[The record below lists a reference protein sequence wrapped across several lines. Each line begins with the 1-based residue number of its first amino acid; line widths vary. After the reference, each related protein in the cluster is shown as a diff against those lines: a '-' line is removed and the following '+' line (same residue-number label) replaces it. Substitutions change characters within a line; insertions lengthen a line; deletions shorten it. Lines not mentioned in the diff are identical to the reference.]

1 MTYEHAVITG
11 ASSGFGAAFA
21 RRLAGCCA
29 HVVLVARRAELLE
42 KLAAELRAAHENLRV
57 TVRPCDLSQEA
68 ERAALGAELAALPQ
82 GSMLLVNNAGLGD
95 YGSFETSEAARNRLL
110 LQVNVMAVTE
120 LARAVVPRL
129 TEQGGALINLASLAA
144 DVFIP
149 DFALYAASKAYV
161 ASFSEALRLELCGA
175 GVPVLAVCPG
185 PVHTGFG
192 DVARRT
198 GCSNGYSSFKKWFYT
213 PIDTVVDGAL
223 AALERGCP
231 RYYPSK
237 RIRLVGFIARN
248 APLAL
253 LRAVMGR
260 RPRKVHQLAESES
273 PSSHA

>member
-21 RRLAGCCA
+21 RRLAGRCA
-29 HVVLVARRAELLE
+29 HVVLVARRADLLE
-42 KLAAELRAAHENLRV
+42 KLAEELCEAHENLRV
-57 TVRPCDLSQEA
+57 TVRPCDLAQET

-82 GSMLLVNNAGLGD
+82 GSLLLVNNAGLGD
-95 YGSFETSEAARNRLL
+95 YGSFETSEPERNRLL

-129 TEQGGALINLASLAA
+129 TEQGGAIINLASLAA

-161 ASFSEALRLELCGA
+161 ASFSEALRLELRAA

-223 AALERGCP
+223 AALERGQA
-231 RYYPSK
+231 RFYPAK
-237 RIRLVGFIARN
+237 RIRLVGLIARN

-260 RPRKVHQLAESES
+260 RPRKVHPLAESET
-273 PSSHA
+273 PSSVA

>member
-1 MTYEHAVITG
+1 MKYEHGVITG

-21 RRLAGCCA
+21 RKLAGSCA
-29 HVVLVARRAELLE
+29 HLVLVARREALLE
-42 KLAAELRAAHENLRV
+42 TLAEELRAAHPALKV
-57 TVRPCDLSQEA
+57 TVRPCDVA
-68 ERAALGAELAALPQ
+68 DAAARAQLGAELAALPP
-82 GSMLLVNNAGLGD
+82 GSLLLVNNAGLGD
-95 YGSFETSEAARNRLL
+95 YGSFATSEPARNEQL

-129 TEQGGALINLASLAA
+129 EEQGGAIINLASLAA

-161 ASFSEALRLELCGA
+161 ASFSEALRLELRVA

-213 PIDTVVDGAL
+213 PIDTVVEGAL
-223 AALERGCP
+223 AALERGQA
-231 RYYPSK
+231 RFYPAK
-237 RIRLVGFIARN
+237 RIRLVGLIARN
-248 APLAL
+248 VPLSL

-260 RPRKVHQLAESES
+260 RPRKVVRLTEPEPISKA
-273 PSSHA
+273 

>member
-42 KLAAELRAAHENLRV
+42 MLAAELRAAHENLRV
-57 TVRPCDLSQEA
+57 TVRPCDLAQET

-82 GSMLLVNNAGLGD
+82 GSLLLVNNAGLGD
-95 YGSFETSEAARNRLL
+95 YGSFETSTPERNRFL

-129 TEQGGALINLASLAA
+129 TEQGGAIINLASLAA

-161 ASFSEALRLELCGA
+161 ASFSEALRLELRRA

-223 AALERGCP
+223 AALERGQA
-231 RYYPSK
+231 RFYPSK
-237 RIRLVGFIARN
+237 RIRLVGLIARN
-248 APLAL
+248 VPLAL

-260 RPRKVHQLAESES
+260 RPRKVHRLAESES
-273 PSSHA
+273 PSSLA